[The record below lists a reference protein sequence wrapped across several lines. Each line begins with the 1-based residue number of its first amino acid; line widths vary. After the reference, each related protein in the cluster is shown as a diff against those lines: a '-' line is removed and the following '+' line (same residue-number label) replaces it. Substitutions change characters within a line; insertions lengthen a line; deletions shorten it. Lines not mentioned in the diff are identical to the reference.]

1 MMAPEGIQP
10 TFSATVDWLRW
21 PVRLR
26 GVITRSLPV
35 SFPGPPD
42 RASGPSVPKGLPP
55 PLPGLPGS
63 CDWPPSSTSAGAGFG
78 AAGVAGRRVGGRRHG
93 GDTLRLCR
101 RNRSGP
107 FRPIG

>member
-10 TFSATVDWLRW
+10 TYSATVDWLRW

-35 SFPGPPD
+35 SFPEPPD
-42 RASGPSVPKGLPP
+42 RASGPSLPKGLPP

-63 CDWPPSSTSAGAGFG
+63 CDWPPSSASAGAGFG
-78 AAGVAGRRVGGRRHG
+78 AAGVAGRRVEGVGTAVPLSG
-93 GDTLRLCR
+93 SAGVTAP
-101 RNRSGP
+101 GP